1 MKTNKTLAVL
11 VVIIGVI
18 ATVLGVS
25 YPQPQIISVD
35 EIVKQVKETVSF
47 GNSPDNFNPVN
58 FQGGIGGTRA
68 GFVSTTTIACAI
80 QNPTNATTT
89 FVSVGFRSR
98 VSTTTTTVLGV
109 STSTNA
115 ARFSTSTALM
125 SKTIAANAVASAS
138 YVPTSNN
145 NILGP
150 GEWVLVGYGAG
161 TTLPAVA
168 QQQNGECS
176 VLFNSI

>member
-1 MKTNKTLAVL
+1 MNKKIFVALVAVL
-11 VVIIGVI
+11 VI
-18 ATVLGVS
+18 ATAIGVS
-25 YPQPQIISVD
+25 YPKTPVSVD
-35 EIVKQVKETVSF
+35 KIAEQVKGKLSF
-47 GNSPDNFNPVN
+47 GSADNYNLVN
-58 FQGGIGGTRA
+58 FQGGIKGTSA
-68 GFVSTTTIACAI
+68 GFVSTTTIACAV

-89 FVSVGFRSR
+89 FVSVAFRTR
-98 VSTTTTTVLGV
+98 AATTTTTVLGV

-115 ARFSTSTALM
+115 SRFSTSTALM
-125 SKTIAANAVASAS
+125 SKTIAPNTVASAT

-161 TTLPAVA
+161 TTLPSVA